1 MRIDLTPEQAQLIQ
15 GRMRTGVYTNEQ
27 EVIDDAL
34 GVLERLAH
42 DAALEDDILASV
54 GIENVRANAQEGVA
68 QLARGEGITLRD
80 DDELQAFFDDIKA
93 RGRKRL
99 AERNKVRP
107 D

>member
-15 GRMRTGVYTNEQ
+15 GRMRSGVYTNEQ

-34 GVLERLAH
+34 GVLERLAQ
-42 DAALEDDILASV
+42 DAVLEDEILASA
-54 GIENVRANAQEGVA
+54 GMENVRANVREGIA
-68 QLARGEGITLRD
+68 QLARGEGIALRD